1 MSIQIFSPLTANK
14 NSSKVITA
22 AEESSSPPRGK
33 QEEGKRR
40 GEERGMEE
48 EEEGNTEGFF
58 FSSAASHSRGKFQI
72 RGGENVFCVSRT
84 AAGDGRNEV
93 VTIIAKVLSSKA
105 ATTGNKDD
113 VFRRKEGTSD
123 LEGH

>member
-48 EEEGNTEGFF
+48 EEGNTEGFF

-84 AAGDGRNEV
+84 AAGDGWNEV
-93 VTIIAKVLSSKA
+93 VTIIAKVISSKA

-123 LEGH
+123 LKGH

>member
-48 EEEGNTEGFF
+48 EEGNTEGFF

-84 AAGDGRNEV
+84 AAGDGWNEV

>member
-40 GEERGMEE
+40 GEERGME

>member
-48 EEEGNTEGFF
+48 EEGNTEGFF

-72 RGGENVFCVSRT
+72 RGGENMFCVSRT

>member
-48 EEEGNTEGFF
+48 EEGNTEGFF

-72 RGGENVFCVSRT
+72 RGGENMFCVSRT

-93 VTIIAKVLSSKA
+93 VTIIAKVISSKA

-123 LEGH
+123 LKGH

>member
-1 MSIQIFSPLTANK
+1 M
-14 NSSKVITA
+14 ITA

-48 EEEGNTEGFF
+48 EEGNTEGFF

-72 RGGENVFCVSRT
+72 RGGENMFCVSRT
-84 AAGDGRNEV
+84 AAGDGRNKV
-93 VTIIAKVLSSKA
+93 VTIIAEVLSSKA

>member
-40 GEERGMEE
+40 GEERGME

-123 LEGH
+123 LKGH

>member
-48 EEEGNTEGFF
+48 EEGNTEGFF

-72 RGGENVFCVSRT
+72 RGGENMFCVSRT
-84 AAGDGRNEV
+84 AAGDGWNEV
-93 VTIIAKVLSSKA
+93 VTIIAKVISSKA

-123 LEGH
+123 LEGL

>member
-48 EEEGNTEGFF
+48 EEGNTEGFF

-84 AAGDGRNEV
+84 AAGDGWNEV
-93 VTIIAKVLSSKA
+93 VTIIAKVISSKA

-123 LEGH
+123 LEGL

>member
-48 EEEGNTEGFF
+48 EEGNTEGFF

-72 RGGENVFCVSRT
+72 RGGENMFCVSRT
-84 AAGDGRNEV
+84 AAGDGRNKV
-93 VTIIAKVLSSKA
+93 VTIITRVLSSKA
-105 ATTGNKDD
+105 ATTGNKDN

>member
-48 EEEGNTEGFF
+48 EEGNTEGFF

-72 RGGENVFCVSRT
+72 RGGENMFCVSRT
-84 AAGDGRNEV
+84 AAGDGRNKV
-93 VTIIAKVLSSKA
+93 VTIIAEVLSSKA

>member
-40 GEERGMEE
+40 GEERGME

-93 VTIIAKVLSSKA
+93 VTIIAKVISSKA

-123 LEGH
+123 LKGH

>member
-48 EEEGNTEGFF
+48 EEGNTEGFF

-72 RGGENVFCVSRT
+72 RGGENVSRT
-84 AAGDGRNEV
+84 AAGDGRNKV
-93 VTIIAKVLSSKA
+93 VTIIAEVLSSKA

>member
-48 EEEGNTEGFF
+48 EEGNTEGFF

-72 RGGENVFCVSRT
+72 RGGENMFCVSRT
-84 AAGDGRNEV
+84 AAGDGRNKV

>member
-48 EEEGNTEGFF
+48 EEGNTEGFF

-84 AAGDGRNEV
+84 AAGDGRNKV
-93 VTIIAKVLSSKA
+93 VTIIAEVLSSKA
-105 ATTGNKDD
+105 ATTGNKD

>member
-48 EEEGNTEGFF
+48 EEGNTEGFF

-84 AAGDGRNEV
+84 AAGDGWNEV
-93 VTIIAKVLSSKA
+93 VTIIAKVISSKA